1 MRSVG
6 FLRLR
11 KQAGSCGNHV
21 LLSGLGSWSWLTAEP
36 VEAGYWD
43 LEVADDTED
52 TREDLQ
58 HHRTGDR

>member
-1 MRSVG
+1 MTSEECWILEAEKAGLKLWKPCSSVW
-6 FLRLR
+6 
-11 KQAGSCGNHV
+11 A
-21 LLSGLGSWSWLTAEP
+21 WLTAEP